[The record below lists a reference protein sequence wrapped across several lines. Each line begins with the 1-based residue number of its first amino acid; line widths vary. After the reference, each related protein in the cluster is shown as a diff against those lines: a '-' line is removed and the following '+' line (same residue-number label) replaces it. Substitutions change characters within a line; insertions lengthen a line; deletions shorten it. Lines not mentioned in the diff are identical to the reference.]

1 MDIEKIKKRKKE
13 LGWTHDE
20 LAERSG
26 ISRTTI
32 ARMFSGNP
40 NYPSPTVNT
49 VEAIEH
55 ALGLDQPKPAWTEED
70 KALGVGD
77 HPVHLSEEEWEWL
90 ELRSVLLDVMGK
102 DYLNALIKMLEEII
116 RKKS

>member
-1 MDIEKIKKRKKE
+1 MVDIERLKTAKAQQKI
-13 LGWTHDE
+13 TYDE
-20 LAERSG
+20 LSAKSG
-26 ISRTTI
+26 VPVSTIYDLFRGVTT
-32 ARMFSGNP
+32 APRVD
-40 NYPSPTVNT
+40 TLQ
-49 VEAIEH
+49 AIER

-77 HPVHLSEEEWEWL
+77 HPVHLSEEEWTWL